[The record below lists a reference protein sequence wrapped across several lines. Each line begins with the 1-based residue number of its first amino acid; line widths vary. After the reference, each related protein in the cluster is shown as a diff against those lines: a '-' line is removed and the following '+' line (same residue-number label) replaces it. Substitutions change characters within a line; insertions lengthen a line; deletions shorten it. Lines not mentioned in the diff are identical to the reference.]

1 MENINLNNGL
11 QKFIGICM
19 KTMDKFAPR
28 KIKYSRGN
36 NIPFMNKL
44 LSRAHMKRTRLR
56 NCYLKKRS
64 EQNRLSYVKQRN
76 YCVSLLRKTK
86 KDYYANLN
94 VKDIVDIKQFWRTV
108 KSLFSDKTKLN
119 KKITLVEDETVT
131 MQDEQNAELL
141 NLFFS
146 NAVKSLKI
154 LRFSN
159 TNPLAERLSDPTHKA
174 ILKYK
179 NHPSIVAIR
188 NANNNSHFHF
198 NEVSVEEVYKEI
210 RKLSPRKSAQS
221 TDIPIR
227 VLKENADIFADYICG
242 FFNESIKKSTFPS
255 ILKNANITPVFK
267 KEYRGS
273 KENYRPVSILP
284 VISKIFE
291 KLLCKQITIFIDPL
305 LSKYQCGFRKGFSA
319 QHCLLAMLEK
329 WKNAV
334 DKGKVFGALLT
345 DLSKAFDC
353 LPHELII
360 AKLNAYGFNL
370 PALKLMHSYLS
381 HRKQR
386 TKVNHAYSSWEE
398 ILFGVPQG
406 SILGPILFN
415 IFLSDLFLVISD
427 TDFSSYADDNT
438 LYDSGNSID
447 EVISSLQ
454 ESAEKLFQWFS
465 HNQMKGNTDKCHLI
479 VSTDK
484 PIEIQVGE
492 SLIKNSTCEKL
503 LGVKIDNKL
512 NFATHV
518 KDFVRR
524 QIIK

>member
-1 MENINLNNGL
+1 M
-11 QKFIGICM
+11 
-19 KTMDKFAPR
+19 
-28 KIKYSRGN
+28 
-36 NIPFMNKL
+36 
-44 LSRAHMKRTRLR
+44 
-56 NCYLKKRS
+56 
-64 EQNRLSYVKQRN
+64 
-76 YCVSLLRKTK
+76 
-86 KDYYANLN
+86 
-94 VKDIVDIKQFWRTV
+94 
-108 KSLFSDKTKLN
+108 
-119 KKITLVEDETVT
+119 
-131 MQDEQNAELL
+131 
-141 NLFFS
+141 
-146 NAVKSLKI
+146 
-154 LRFSN
+154 
-159 TNPLAERLSDPTHKA
+159 
-174 ILKYK
+174 
-179 NHPSIVAIR
+179 
-188 NANNNSHFHF
+188 
-198 NEVSVEEVYKEI
+198 
-210 RKLSPRKSAQS
+210 
-221 TDIPIR
+221 
-227 VLKENADIFADYICG
+227 LKENADIFADYICG

-267 KEYRGS
+267 NRYRSS

-305 LSKYQCGFRKGFSA
+305 LSKYQCGFRKSFSA

-438 LYDSGNSID
+438 IYDSGNSID

-454 ESAEKLFQWFS
+454 EPAMVLS
-465 HNQMKGNTDKCHLI
+465 
-479 VSTDK
+479 
-484 PIEIQVGE
+484 
-492 SLIKNSTCEKL
+492 
-503 LGVKIDNKL
+503 
-512 NFATHV
+512 
-518 KDFVRR
+518 
-524 QIIK
+524 